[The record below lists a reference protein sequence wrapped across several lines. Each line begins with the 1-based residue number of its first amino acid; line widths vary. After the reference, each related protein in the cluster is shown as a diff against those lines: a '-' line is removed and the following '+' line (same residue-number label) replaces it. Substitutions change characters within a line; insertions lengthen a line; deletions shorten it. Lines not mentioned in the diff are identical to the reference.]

1 MNLFKK
7 QIDRLISELK
17 EISVVV
23 DLLKRERDIL
33 AEQNVDLRRKLKQ
46 LQPAGR
52 SEWKIKPRKE
62 NKS

>member
-7 QIDRLISELK
+7 QIDGLVSELK
-17 EISVVV
+17 EISVAV

-46 LQPAGR
+46 LRPVGR
-52 SEWKIKPRKE
+52 SK
-62 NKS
+62 